1 MPDAVESKPEVKGLK
16 STLNLPQTTFP
27 MKANLP
33 QNEPARLA
41 AWKESGLYE
50 QIRAARKGR
59 EKYILHDG
67 PPYAN
72 GAIHLGHALNKCIKD
87 FVVKTKTMAGFDSP
101 YVPGWD
107 CHGLPIEIK
116 VDEQLG
122 RKKLEMDPVAVRRA
136 CREYAQKY
144 VDLQRSQFERL
155 GVFGRWDSPY
165 LTMSFDYEASILET
179 FYEFFEKDFVYKGL
193 KPVYWCIHD
202 RTALAEAEVEYET
215 HTSPSVYVRYKLT
228 SDPASIHQGLGK
240 ELGAPSVAA
249 PGDGC
254 YTTNTKA
261 PTPGAPSSR
270 PTLGAKVG
278 EAPPVYAIIWTTTPW
293 TLPASQAIAFNPGM
307 EYVALATPDGTY
319 IIAQALLSEVIVH
332 CRLMSAKHPSEPA
345 SQADIVAVFTG
356 EHLDRATFQHPFL
369 DRTILGVLAPY
380 VTAEQGTGAVHTAP
394 AHGVDDFATG
404 KRYDLPELQYVD
416 NAGKHR
422 NTADKFSN
430 NIVQPYEDLT
440 VFKSNPIIIELLRE
454 RGALLSATNFEHSYP
469 HCWRCH
475 NPVIVRATEQWF
487 IGMETPMPS
496 EPAQNDFIQ
505 NYQDDVILSG
515 ARSAESKDPR
525 ISLESPQESGAPSI
539 AASGDG
545 WDSTISTEETT
556 TFRQRA
562 LDEIKQVTWDP
573 AWGEERISNM
583 IATRPDWCIS
593 RQRIW
598 GVPIAV
604 FLCEK
609 CHTPLND
616 PAINK
621 SIVELFKK
629 ESADAWYVHSA
640 EALLP
645 AGTACACGHTQFRKE
660 MDILDVWFE
669 SGSSWHAV
677 LEAEPELTFPA
688 DLYTE
693 GGDQHRGWFH
703 SSLLT
708 SVALRGRAP
717 YSMVATS
724 GWTLDEQ
731 GRPFS
736 KSLGNGVDPV
746 DIAKRL
752 GGEVV
757 RLWVASV
764 DFREDVAASEN
775 LMQRVSDNYRKLRN
789 TLRFLLGNL
798 HDFTPATDAIPDFAK
813 LEPLDQYI
821 LARLAEVN
829 TKIRAAYDA
838 FEFHRA
844 YHALNEFVNTDLS
857 ALYLDVLKDRLYTFA
872 PNHPARRSAQT
883 ALWHIAEAL
892 TRLIAPIL
900 SFTADETWALLPT
913 VEGRESSVHVALF
926 LDVKEIVTEFDEE
939 TGAEW
944 LGIMA
949 LRDRVLAQLEGLR
962 SQKIIGKSLEAAAT
976 ISARDEEE
984 LHSLRKYADALPE
997 LYNVSEVHIIL
1008 RPDRETEY
1016 VPGLSVRRS
1025 ENPKCERCW
1034 RYISDV
1040 GQEANYPTVCLR
1052 CADALA
1058 AIGFPPYSAEEGQA

>member
-1 MPDAVESKPEVKGLK
+1 MPEVTESKPEAKGLK
-16 STLNLPQTTFP
+16 STLNLPQTPFP

-41 AWKESGLYE
+41 DWQKSDLYD
-50 QIRAARKGR
+50 QIRAARKGSP
-59 EKYILHDG
+59 KYILHDG

-122 RKKLEMDPVAVRRA
+122 RKKLEMDPIAVRRA

-144 VDLQRSQFERL
+144 VDLQRTQFERL
-155 GVFGRWDSPY
+155 GIFGRWTNPY
-165 LTMSFDYEASILET
+165 LTMSYGYEASILET

-202 RTALAEAEVEYET
+202 RTALAEAEVEYEV
-215 HTSPSVYVRYKLT
+215 HESPSIYVRYKLT
-228 SDPASIHQGLGK
+228 SDAASINASLANK
-240 ELGAPSVAA
+240 
-249 PGDGC
+249 D
-254 YTTNTKA
+254 
-261 PTPGAPSSR
+261 
-270 PTLGAKVG
+270 
-278 EAPPVYAIIWTTTPW
+278 VYAVIWTTTPW

-307 EYVALATPDGTY
+307 EYVALDTSSGTY
-319 IIAQALLSEVIVH
+319 IIAQALLSEVVTRCH
-332 CRLMSAKHPSEPA
+332 LMSAANPSEPA
-345 SQADIVAVFTG
+345 SQVDIIAVFTG
-356 EHLDRATFQHPFL
+356 NHLERATFQHPFL
-369 DRTILGVLAPY
+369 DREILGVLADY
-380 VTAEQGTGAVHTAP
+380 VTAEQGTGAVHTSP

-416 NAGKHR
+416 NSGHHR
-422 NTADKFSN
+422 HTSDKFSN
-430 NIVQPYEDLT
+430 HTPQVYEDLS

-454 RGALLSATNFEHSYP
+454 RGALLSASSIQHSYP

-487 IGMETPMPS
+487 INMETPM
-496 EPAQNDFIQ
+496 
-505 NYQDDVILSG
+505 L
-515 ARSAESKDPR
+515 
-525 ISLESPQESGAPSI
+525 APDTVH
-539 AASGDG
+539 DG
-545 WDSTISTEETT
+545 MVTS
-556 TFRQRA
+556 FRQRA
-562 LDEIKQVTWDP
+562 LDEIKQVVWDP

-616 PAINK
+616 RKINK
-621 SIVELFKK
+621 SIVDLFKR
-629 ESADAWYVHSA
+629 ESADAWYVHDAS
-640 EALLP
+640 ALLP
-645 AGTACACGHTQFRKE
+645 EGTACACGHTEFRKE

-703 SSLLT
+703 SSLLN
-708 SVALRGRAP
+708 SVATRGQAP
-717 YSMVATS
+717 YKMVATS

-798 HDFTPATDAIPDFAK
+798 HDFTPALDAVNDFAK

-821 LARLAEVN
+821 LARTATLDA
-829 TKIRAAYDA
+829 KIRAAYDT

-883 ALWHIAEAL
+883 ALWRIAESL

-900 SFTADETWALLPT
+900 SFTADEVWQLLPE
-913 VEGRESSVHVALF
+913 VEGREPSVHLALF
-926 LDVKEIVTEFDEE
+926 PEMKDIVPGSVKQLEE
-939 TGAEW
+939 DW
-944 LGIMA
+944 A
-949 LRDRVLAQLEGLR
+949 LLLEVRTDVLAKLEKLR
-962 SQKIIGKSLEAAAT
+962 ADKVIGKSLEATAT
-976 ISARDEEE
+976 LFDTSEMLQR
-984 LHSLRKYADALPE
+984 YASALPE
-997 LYNVSEVHIIL
+997 LFNVSEVEFLPVHTTD
-1008 RPDRETEY
+1008 PDY
-1016 VPGLSVRRS
+1016 VATMEVHHSDK
-1025 ENPKCERCW
+1025 PKCERCW
-1034 RYISDV
+1034 RYVPDV
-1040 GQEANYPTVCLR
+1040 SEESKYPTVCLR
-1052 CADALA
+1052 CAEALA
-1058 AIGFPPYSAEEGQA
+1058 AIGYPAYSKEEGVA